1 MHVVLNQLTLADLEI
16 AINKAR
22 QALQHSLS
30 NANANVSDEGAIQMD
45 LSVLA
50 GLYGKMIYY
59 QQISVP
65 MDLLS
70 DTEQIAL
77 LTWAIR

>member
-1 MHVVLNQLTLADLEI
+1 MYVALNQLALADLET

-22 QALQHSLS
+22 QALEHSS
-30 NANANVSDEGAIQMD
+30 PKVGDEDPIQVD

-59 QQISVP
+59 QQISIP
-65 MDLLS
+65 MELLS

-77 LTWAIR
+77 LTWAIH

>member
-1 MHVVLNQLTLADLEI
+1 MHVALNQLSLADLET

-22 QALQHSLS
+22 QSLQHSS
-30 NANANVSDEGAIQMD
+30 PNADDEDPIQVD

-59 QQISVP
+59 QQISIP
-65 MDLLS
+65 MELLS

>member
-1 MHVVLNQLTLADLEI
+1 MDVALNQLTLADLET

-22 QALQHSLS
+22 QALQNSS
-30 NANANVSDEGAIQMD
+30 PNVGDEDPIQMD

-59 QQISVP
+59 QQISLP
-65 MDLLS
+65 MELLS

-77 LTWAIR
+77 LTWAIH

>member
-1 MHVVLNQLTLADLEI
+1 MYVSLNQLALADLET

-22 QALQHSLS
+22 QALQHSS
-30 NANANVSDEGAIQMD
+30 PNADAEDPIQVD

-50 GLYGKMIYY
+50 GLYGRMIYY
-59 QQISVP
+59 QQTSIP

-77 LTWAIR
+77 LTWVIR

>member
-1 MHVVLNQLTLADLEI
+1 MDVALNQLTLADLET

-22 QALQHSLS
+22 QALQNSS
-30 NANANVSDEGAIQMD
+30 PNVGDEDPVQID

-59 QQISVP
+59 QQISLP
-65 MDLLS
+65 MELLS

-77 LTWAIR
+77 LTWAIH

>member
-1 MHVVLNQLTLADLEI
+1 MDVALNQLTLADLET

-22 QALQHSLS
+22 QALQNSSPH
-30 NANANVSDEGAIQMD
+30 VGDEDPVQID

-59 QQISVP
+59 QQISLP
-65 MDLLS
+65 MELLS

-77 LTWAIR
+77 LTWAIH

>member
-1 MHVVLNQLTLADLEI
+1 MYVALNQLTLADLET

-22 QALQHSLS
+22 QALEHSS
-30 NANANVSDEGAIQMD
+30 PKIGDDDPIQVD

-59 QQISVP
+59 QQTSIP
-65 MDLLS
+65 MELLS

-77 LTWAIR
+77 LTWAIH